1 MRKESQYAK
10 PIAFVSKK
18 RYYCFMEDVQN
29 KNCGA
34 KNNHVRLSFRILWF
48 LAALVSFAF
57 TFIDHVKSLGG
68 DGRPVALF
76 FTSWSAWISF
86 AAATASLAFEILQK
100 AKGVQNAKTS
110 DQTVLHS
117 LLNFCAAIMMTATF
131 LIAAFVLPD
140 KIWTA
145 NYWTFGSTFKHFIL
159 PIFTIGDEILFPGK
173 RKIFFPLLGMVIP
186 ISWCFIIMRRA
197 LSARAFFGGAIPQ
210 NLWGQYYPYGFT
222 NLDNGRSLKG
232 LCLLFLGIGIGLILF
247 GFLFLFLEKLKSGK
261 KSATAAA

>member
-1 MRKESQYAK
+1 
-10 PIAFVSKK
+10 
-18 RYYCFMEDVQN
+18 MENAQN
-29 KNCGA
+29 KNGGA
-34 KNNHVRLSFRILWF
+34 EKSRARLSFRILWF

-100 AKGVQNAKTS
+100 AKGVQNAKAS

-159 PIFTIGDEILFPGK
+159 PIFTIADEILFPGK
-173 RKIFFPLLGMVIP
+173 HKKNFPLLGMVIP

-210 NLWGQYYPYGFT
+210 DLWSQYYPYGFT

-232 LCLLFLGIGIGLILF
+232 LCLLFLGIGIGLAVF
-247 GFLFLFLEKLKSGK
+247 GFLFLLLGKLKARK
-261 KSATAAA
+261 ERSADV

>member
-10 PIAFVSKK
+10 PIAFVLKK
-18 RYYCFMEDVQN
+18 RYYCFMENAQN

-48 LAALVSFAF
+48 LAALVSTVCTF
-57 TFIDHVKSLGG
+57 TDHLKALGG

-76 FTSWSAWISF
+76 FTSWSVWISF

-100 AKGVQNAKTS
+100 AKGVQNAKAS
-110 DQTVLHS
+110 DQGVLHS
-117 LLNFCAAIMMTATF
+117 LLNFCAAMMMIATF
-131 LIAAFVLPD
+131 LIAAFVLPE

-145 NYWTFGSTFKHFIL
+145 AYWKFGSAFKHFVL

-173 RKIFFPLLGMVIP
+173 RKIFFPFLGMVIP
-186 ISWCFIIMRRA
+186 ISWCFVIIPRA
-197 LSARAFFGGAIPQ
+197 VSARASFGGSIPQ
-210 NLWGQYYPYGFT
+210 DLWSQYYPYGFT
-222 NLDNGRSLKG
+222 NLDNGHSLKG
-232 LCLLFLGIGIGLILF
+232 LCLLFSAIGIGLAVF
-247 GFLFLFLEKLKSGK
+247 GFLFLLLEKLKSGK